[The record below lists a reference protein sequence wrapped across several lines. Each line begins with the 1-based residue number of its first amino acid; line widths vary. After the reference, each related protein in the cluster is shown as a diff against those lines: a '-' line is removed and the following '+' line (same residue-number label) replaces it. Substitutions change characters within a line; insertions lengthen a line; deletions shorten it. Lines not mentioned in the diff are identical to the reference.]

1 MINSA
6 GPIACL
12 CASLVL
18 AACNSGPSSPGP
30 DKTAVL
36 ERKAV
41 FYEDL
46 AARRDEAARAWDAI
60 AGALPDRLWPTE
72 IVYDGGEARVAGRAL
87 SNDLLADFI
96 SRLEKSPHLT
106 GVDLRSSVQKK
117 GRTGDY
123 HEFTIAARADN
134 AGERAPVGTPET
146 LLAARPGTADGLRE
160 LQRLASDRGLRMT
173 KCVFGQAR
181 SGEFAGELAVSI
193 EIEGGR
199 AEIGRYLDGLARLP
213 HFWFVKKVGAK
224 AANPSDPRSSLKA
237 AVSALAYYPD

>member
-36 ERKAV
+36 ERKAA
-41 FYEDL
+41 FLEGL
-46 AARRDEAARAWDAI
+46 TARRDEAARAWDAV

-72 IVYDGGEARVAGRAL
+72 VAYDSGEVKVAGRAL
-87 SNDLLADFI
+87 SNGLLADFV
-96 SRLEKSPHLT
+96 SRLEESPHLA

-117 GRTGDY
+117 GRAGDY
-123 HEFTIAARADN
+123 FEFAVAVRAAGV
-134 AGERAPVGTPET
+134 GETPSSGA
-146 LLAARPGTADGLRE
+146 LPSRPQTAESLRE
-160 LQRLASDRGLRMT
+160 LQRLASDSGLRMT
-173 KCVFGQAR
+173 KCVFGQAS
-181 SGEFAGELAVSI
+181 SGEFAGELPASV
-193 EIEGGR
+193 EIEGSR

-224 AANPSDPRSSLKA
+224 ATSPQDARSPLKA
-237 AVSALAYYPD
+237 SVSALAYYPN